1 MTYSTFIHSSLVNP
15 AKPKISAKEAGD
27 PIDTVTMDIPLLTR
41 LLELSREDIKDD
53 AELHH
58 VLERILALKNE
69 GTLTMQHYDEIAGG
83 PAEKD
88 ADSVELESIKKLAG
102 I

>member
-1 MTYSTFIHSSLVNP
+1 MTYSTFIHSGLVNP
-15 AKPKISAKEAGD
+15 AKPKIVTAEAED
-27 PIDTVTMDIPLLTR
+27 AIDTVTMDIPLLTR

-53 AELHH
+53 AGLHH

-69 GTLTMQHYDEIAGG
+69 GTLTMQHYDTIAGT
-83 PAEKD
+83 PTKKD
-88 ADSVELESIKKLAG
+88 ADSAELESIKKLAG